1 MKPVQRPRQ
10 RMPSKCVW
18 LIAVTITKAHAFTDL
33 LPKNLLRA
41 CVLKI
46 LGSVLEEV
54 FWNVLFY
61 RGRDQFC
68 VNPRPILRNGA
79 HQARPILR
87 SGATDSA

>member
-1 MKPVQRPRQ
+1 MLSGR
-10 RMPSKCVW
+10 VW
-18 LIAVTITKAHAFTDL
+18 LIDVTTTNVLPLTDQL
-33 LPKNLLRA
+33 LQKFSRA